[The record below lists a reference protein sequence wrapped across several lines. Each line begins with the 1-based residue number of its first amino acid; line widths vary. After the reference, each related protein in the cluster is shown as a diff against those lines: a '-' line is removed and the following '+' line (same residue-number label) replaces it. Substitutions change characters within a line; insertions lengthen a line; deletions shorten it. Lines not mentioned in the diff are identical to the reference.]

1 MNKLSYVG
9 LIIGTVVGL
18 GFSIIQ
24 PGVSAF
30 QGEFYNLLPIPLG
43 MIGYGVGALFGTNT
57 ATPGNKN

>member
-1 MNKLSYVG
+1 MG